1 MDKLQWFK
9 FSYADWRMGKIQRC
23 SEITQARFINLC
35 CLYWS
40 KESNLTL
47 ENAEIEIDKEH
58 LDVLLKKKIIES
70 DGKIIFIKFLDEQLM
85 EITETSKDKSNA
97 AKARWDKYR
106 QSKNE
111 KETNADAM
119 QVHTDALQNDAEESR
134 EEETRVD
141 KSREDINILTD
152 GVLKYYH
159 GVCNQLPKVKDFSTS
174 RKKMILA
181 RTKEHGKDKVKEAL
195 DNVSTS
201 DFLNGINKNG
211 WTADFNFIFKKEN
224 FIKILEGNYKNKEN
238 GKNRRKINI
247 DEFESGIEA
256 EFNRESK

>member
-47 ENAEIEIDKEH
+47 EDAEIEIDKEH

-70 DGKIIFIKFLDEQLM
+70 DGEIIFIKFLDEQLI

-106 QSKNE
+106 QSKKE

-119 QVHTDALQNDAEESR
+119 QVHTNALQNDAEESR
-134 EEETRVD
+134 EEETRVE
-141 KSREDINILTD
+141 KSREDTNILTD

-174 RKKMILA
+174 RKKMIIA
-181 RTKEHGKDKVKEAL
+181 RAKEHGKDKVKEVL

-201 DFLNGINKNG
+201 DFLNGINNKG
-211 WTADFNFIFKKEN
+211 WNADFNFIFNKQN
-224 FIKILEGNYKNKEN
+224 FIKILEGNYKNKSN
-238 GKNRRKINI
+238 GKNRRKIDIN
-247 DEFESGIEA
+247 EFESGIEA
-256 EFNRESK
+256 EFNRE